1 MIGRIG
7 PKISSDMT
15 GVSRGISK
23 IIVGAMKLHGIKKTR
38 KILPQ
43 APIRKHNKCNPL
55 KYFQSQTMMVHKI
68 NQYVKFRETH

>member
-23 IIVGAMKLHGIKKTR
+23 IIVGAMKLHGIKKHA
-38 KILPQ
+38 KSYL
-43 APIRKHNKCNPL
+43 KH
-55 KYFQSQTMMVHKI
+55 Q
-68 NQYVKFRETH
+68 